1 MGKKSLTC
9 INRDDDDDG
18 DGDSNDDPK
27 SKLVAFATF
36 DEIIDGAAYAAF
48 LLEIWTRHA
57 TTQRM
62 FLHISTQLTNEH
74 EANEHT
80 K

>member
-1 MGKKSLTC
+1 MGKKSLTEHAF
-9 INRDDDDDG
+9 ILNRDDDDDDDG

-48 LLEIWTRHA
+48 LLEI
-57 TTQRM
+57 
-62 FLHISTQLTNEH
+62 
-74 EANEHT
+74 
-80 K
+80 

>member
-1 MGKKSLTC
+1 MGKKSLTEHAF
-9 INRDDDDDG
+9 ILNRDDDDDDG

-48 LLEIWTRHA
+48 LLAI
-57 TTQRM
+57 
-62 FLHISTQLTNEH
+62 
-74 EANEHT
+74 
-80 K
+80 